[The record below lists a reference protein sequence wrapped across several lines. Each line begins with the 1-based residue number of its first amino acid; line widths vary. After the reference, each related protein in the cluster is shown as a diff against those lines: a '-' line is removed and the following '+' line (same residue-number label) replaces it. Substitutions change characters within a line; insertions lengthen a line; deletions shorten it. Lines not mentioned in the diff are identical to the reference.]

1 MNCPKCNSEFM
12 DGCCIKCGYML
23 NGNQIEEKNAD
34 KFKEQKL
41 FNKDFD
47 KINRNKNL
55 LLVWILGPL
64 YFSYRGYFF
73 IGTALGIIDYFIFY
87 LFMNSITLNF
97 LIFGNIL
104 LVFLFFLL
112 DRLIYV
118 VLANYICL
126 LIDRVKIKVIRKIY
140 KDNYIDKLRR
150 YKHHKIYFLF
160 TIIIYIVLI
169 FIFFM
174 IRRYKNGLL

>member
-1 MNCPKCNSEFM
+1 MN
-12 DGCCIKCGYML
+12 GYML

-55 LLVWILGPL
+55 LLVSILGPL
-64 YFSYRGYFF
+64 YFSYRGYLLV
-73 IGTALGIIDYFIFY
+73 GTVLGIIDYFIFY
-87 LFMNSITLNF
+87 WFMNSITLNF
-97 LIFGNIL
+97 LTFGNIPL
-104 LVFLFFLL
+104 AFLFFLI

-126 LIDRVKIKVIRKIY
+126 LIDKIKIKLIMKTY
-140 KDNYIDKLRR
+140 KDNYIDKLSR
-150 YKHHKIYFLF
+150 YKHHKIYLLF
-160 TIIIYIVLI
+160 TIMIYIVLI
-169 FIFFM
+169 IMFIM
-174 IRRYKNGLL
+174 IRRYKNGIL